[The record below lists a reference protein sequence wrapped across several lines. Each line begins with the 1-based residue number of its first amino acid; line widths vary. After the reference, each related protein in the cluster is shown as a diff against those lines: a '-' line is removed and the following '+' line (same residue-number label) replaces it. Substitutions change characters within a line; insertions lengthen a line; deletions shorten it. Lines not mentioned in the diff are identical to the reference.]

1 MSRKLEAEINDDSG
15 VLSYSGAR
23 VVLAHDGYMADLQKR
38 LESIDAALAHRIMY
52 ENGEQTAAR
61 AVSET
66 ERLLLPLVKA
76 INKRKVVEKMLLLA
90 LDRGYGLFRL
100 GTFDYT
106 TGKGMIM
113 VGNSPVARNYGATDE
128 AVCFTIAGIIAG
140 AAHIV
145 WSRPFKCIETKC
157 AAHLGGE
164 YCEFKLFPCTPAER
178 ESFLKKM
185 E

>member
-1 MSRKLEAEINDDSG
+1 MARKLEAEINEDSG
-15 VLSYSGAR
+15 VLNYAGAR

-38 LESIDAALAHRIMY
+38 LEAVNASLAHRIMY

-66 ERLLLPLVKA
+66 ERLLLAVAKA
-76 INKRKVVEKMLLLA
+76 INRKKVVERMLLLA
-90 LDRGYGLFRL
+90 LERGYGLFRL
-100 GTFDYT
+100 GSFDYA
-106 TGKGMIM
+106 TGKGMVM
-113 VGNSPVARNYGATDE
+113 VGNSPVSRNYGASDE
-128 AVCFTIAGIIAG
+128 AVCFSVAGIIAG

-145 WSRPFKCIETKC
+145 WSQPFTCIETKC

-164 YCEFKLFPCTPAER
+164 FCEFRLKPCTPAER

-185 E
+185 V